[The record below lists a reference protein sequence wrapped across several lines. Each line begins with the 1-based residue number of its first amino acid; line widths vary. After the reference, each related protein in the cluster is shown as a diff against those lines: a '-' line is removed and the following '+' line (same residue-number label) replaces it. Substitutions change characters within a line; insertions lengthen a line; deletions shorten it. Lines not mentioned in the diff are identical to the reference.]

1 MPVVHNTLE
10 QLKAFALS
18 CLCPQEVK
26 TNRNS
31 GLIKLIACL
40 CMAFDHFGKMC
51 FPQQSWMRLVGRL
64 AFPLFA
70 YGISVGVIHTKDPIE
85 YLRRL
90 VLLAL
95 VSQPLYSLGLAH
107 ENAAMYA
114 VSFAEHPLRAAWTF
128 YIKSFTTPSILIT
141 LCAALTLLILLR
153 KKQWL
158 LAFFVY
164 ILLERFG
171 MNLDYGLFGI
181 RLMLVFYF
189 LCGHPLLCACAV
201 FVFMIQNSAGY
212 GYVFFGQEFSMR
224 IFALPAA
231 LFACLPLQS
240 GFRAPRWLTYG
251 FYPAHLLLL
260 ALITKLG

>member
-31 GLIKLIACL
+31 GLIKLVACL
-40 CMAFDHFGKMC
+40 CMAVDHLGKMC

-70 YGISVGVIHTKDPIE
+70 YGVSVGVIHTKDPAK
-85 YLRRL
+85 YLRRI

-95 VSQPLYSLGLAH
+95 ISQPLYALGLAH

-114 VSFAEHPLRAAWTF
+114 VTFSERPLRAIWTF

-141 LCAALTLLILLR
+141 LSAALTLLILLR

-181 RLMLVFYF
+181 HLMLIFYF
-189 LCGHPLLCACAV
+189 LCGHPLLCAGTVLA
-201 FVFMIQNSAGY
+201 FMIHSSAGY
-212 GYVFFGQEFSMR
+212 GYVFFGHEFSMR

-231 LFACLPLQS
+231 LFACMPLKNNIRLPR
-240 GFRAPRWLTYG
+240 FFAYG
-251 FYPAHLLLL
+251 FYPAHLLVL
-260 ALITKLG
+260 ALITKLS